1 MKYES
6 LHVDFSEKM
15 KNRATNPQSRQL
27 IIISP
32 TFRWQFLVNFGVDHH
47 FSPLSLAYLGIF
59 CCHDCSVSL
68 FLERSRP
75 SIAAD
80 KGAALN
86 FLIFGS
92 CARQLHIGAPIYD
105 IYGHEIIENIWND
118 ESSNIIKN
126 HRMFWTPS
134 NGFRSQIAKYWRCR
148 RVPLTTVSSWHLL
161 AIPGWLHD
169 RHHARYEDCSM

>member
-1 MKYES
+1 MWIS
-6 LHVDFSEKM
+6 LKNM

-27 IIISP
+27 IIIFP

-59 CCHDCSVSL
+59 WCHDCSVPL
-68 FLERSRP
+68 LLARSRP

-92 CARQLHIGAPIYD
+92 CACQLHIGAPIYG
-105 IYGHEIIENIWND
+105 YEIIENI
-118 ESSNIIKN
+118 SHRIHGAAILMVTFTINI
-126 HRMFWTPS
+126 P
-134 NGFRSQIAKYWRCR
+134 
-148 RVPLTTVSSWHLL
+148 PL
-161 AIPGWLHD
+161 
-169 RHHARYEDCSM
+169 C